1 MSNTGTAPHEPL
13 VGGGVLCP
21 CVGCGQRRAAVTA
34 KVGTDFPAIGATV
47 VRGLIEGA

>member
-1 MSNTGTAPHEPL
+1 MNTGTAPHQPL

-21 CVGCGQRRAAVTA
+21 CLGCGQRRAAVVA
-34 KVGTDFPAIGATV
+34 KVGPDFPAIGATV

>member
-1 MSNTGTAPHEPL
+1 MNAGAVPHQPL

-21 CVGCGQRRAAVTA
+21 CLGCGQRRAAVAA
-34 KVGTDFPAIGATV
+34 KVGAEFPAIGAAV